1 MNDENMYFFRGMDV
15 CMNDEMNEIR
25 DTSASAFSVTDHRHG
40 VS

>member
-1 MNDENMYFFRGMDV
+1 MYV

-25 DTSASAFSVTDHRHG
+25 DTSVSACSMTDHRHG